1 MQFQVRV
8 RTQKAVK
15 DVVIME
21 ELDYKDPIYKRNI
34 EWRMA
39 NGKPFAVIFTRHIFS
54 EKDDPCLRKKTSEV
68 IRVIGLGNKNIDFTI
83 NPVKT
88 KNAKMKARQRAD
100 RTFSAQSAKTD
111 RQQQMTIAKH
121 NSKF

>member
-1 MQFQVRV
+1 MEAGEDQPLICVGYNNYEILAASHGCGMQFQVRV

-39 NGKPFAVIFTRHIFS
+39 NGKPFAVIFTRHKFS
-54 EKDDPCLRKKTSEV
+54 E
-68 IRVIGLGNKNIDFTI
+68 
-83 NPVKT
+83 
-88 KNAKMKARQRAD
+88 
-100 RTFSAQSAKTD
+100 
-111 RQQQMTIAKH
+111 
-121 NSKF
+121 